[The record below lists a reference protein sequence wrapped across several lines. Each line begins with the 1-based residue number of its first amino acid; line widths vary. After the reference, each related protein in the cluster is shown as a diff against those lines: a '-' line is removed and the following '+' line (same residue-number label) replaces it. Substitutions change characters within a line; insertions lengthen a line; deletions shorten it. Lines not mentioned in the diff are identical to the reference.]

1 MPGRFAVCDST
12 RTTPGRQTGNIKPLI
27 CGETDMSLRTLLT
40 TLLLTCSF
48 SVMAATEIVPLNYRT
63 SADLL
68 PVAQNFIGKDGKV
81 SAYGN
86 QLIVNAE
93 PDKIDELKTFLAQL
107 DTAPKRLLITVDT
120 NENNFQGDQG
130 YSVNGA
136 APNQTRIINRSTDS
150 REGGIQ
156 QIQASEGAP
165 ALIQVGQSVPLTSTQ
180 TDGYG
185 DLRSQTEYR
194 NVTQGF
200 YVTASVTGNIV
211 HLAISTNR
219 DRMSQ
224 ERPDVVNV
232 QSTDTTVSGRLGEWI
247 TLAGVNRQTQAD
259 KQGLTRSYSTQ
270 GRDDM
275 TLRVK
280 VDTLD

>member
-1 MPGRFAVCDST
+1 
-12 RTTPGRQTGNIKPLI
+12 
-27 CGETDMSLRTLLT
+27 MSLRTLLT
-40 TLLLTCSF
+40 TLLLGCSLA
-48 SVMAATEIVPLNYRT
+48 VMADTQVVPLNYRT

-68 PVAQNFIGKDGKV
+68 PVAQNFIGKDGQV

-93 PDKIDELKTFLAQL
+93 PGKIEELRQFLAQL

-120 NENNFQGDQG
+120 NENNLQGDQG
-130 YSVNGA
+130 YSINGA
-136 APNQTRIINRSTDS
+136 APSQTRIINRSTVS
-150 REGGIQ
+150 REGGVQ
-156 QIQASEGAP
+156 QVQASEGQP
-165 ALIQVGQSVPLTSTQ
+165 ALIQVGQSVPFTSNQ
-180 TDGYG
+180 TDNYG
-185 DLRSQTEYR
+185 RMQSQTEYR

-200 YVTASVTGNIV
+200 YVTASVTGETV
-211 HLAISTNR
+211 HLSISTNR

-224 ERPDVVNV
+224 ERPDVVNI

-247 TLAGVNRQTQAD
+247 TLAGVNRQNQAD

-275 TLRVK
+275 ILRVK
-280 VDTLD
+280 VDTLN

>member
-1 MPGRFAVCDST
+1 
-12 RTTPGRQTGNIKPLI
+12 
-27 CGETDMSLRTLLT
+27 MSLRTLLT
-40 TLLLTCSF
+40 ALVMTVSACA
-48 SVMAATEIVPLNYRT
+48 MAATEVVNLNNRT

-68 PVAQNFIGKDGKV
+68 PVAQNFIGKDGTV

-93 PDKIDELKTFLAQL
+93 PARIEGLRALLGQL
-107 DTAPKRLLITVDT
+107 DAPAKRLLITVDT
-120 NENNFQGDQG
+120 NENNQQNSGD
-130 YSVNGA
+130 S
-136 APNQTRIINRSTDS
+136 QTRIISYGTAS
-150 REGGIQ
+150 RDGGVQ
-156 QIQASEGAP
+156 QIQASEGVP
-165 ALIQVGQSVPLTSTQ
+165 ALIQVGQSAPLTTTQ
-180 TDGYG
+180 QDSYG
-185 DLRSQTEYR
+185 RLQNQTQYR

-200 YVTASVTGNIV
+200 YVTASVTGETV

-247 TLAGVNRQTQAD
+247 PLAGINRETQAE
-259 KQGLTRSYSTQ
+259 KSSTTRSYSTQ
-270 GRDDM
+270 GRDDL

-280 VDTLD
+280 VDTLN

>member
-1 MPGRFAVCDST
+1 
-12 RTTPGRQTGNIKPLI
+12 
-27 CGETDMSLRTLLT
+27 MSLRTLLT
-40 TLLLTCSF
+40 TLLLGCSF
-48 SVMAATEIVPLNYRT
+48 SVLAATEIVPLKYHT
-63 SADLL
+63 SADML
-68 PVAQNFIGKDGKV
+68 PVAQEFIGTDGKV

-93 PDKIDELKTFLAQL
+93 PGKIEELKSLLSQL

-120 NENNFQGDQG
+120 NENNGRGDEG
-130 YSVNGA
+130 YSVNGS
-136 APNQTRIINRSTDS
+136 QTRIISRSTTS
-150 REGGIQ
+150 RDGGIQ
-156 QIQASEGAP
+156 QVQASEGAP
-165 ALIQVGQSVPLTSTQ
+165 ALIQVGQSVPLTSSQ
-180 TDGYG
+180 TDSYG
-185 DLRSQTEYR
+185 DQRSQTEYR

-200 YVTASVTGNIV
+200 YVTASVTGDIV
-211 HLAISTNR
+211 HLSISTNR

-232 QSTDTTVSGRLGEWI
+232 QSTDTTVTGRLGEWI
-247 TLAGVNRQTQAD
+247 TLAGVNSQTQAD

-280 VDTLD
+280 VDSLD

>member
-1 MPGRFAVCDST
+1 
-12 RTTPGRQTGNIKPLI
+12 
-27 CGETDMSLRTLLT
+27 MSLRTLLT
-40 TLLLTCSF
+40 TLLLGCSL
-48 SVMAATEIVPLNYRT
+48 SVMADTQIVPLNYRT

-68 PVAQNFIGKDGKV
+68 PVAQNFIGKDGQV

-93 PDKIDELKTFLAQL
+93 PGKIEELRQFLAQL

-120 NENNFQGDQG
+120 NENNQQSSGD
-130 YSVNGA
+130 S
-136 APNQTRIINRSTDS
+136 QTRIISYGTAS
-150 REGGIQ
+150 RDGGIQ
-156 QIQASEGAP
+156 QIQASEGVP
-165 ALIQVGQSVPLTSTQ
+165 ALIQVGQSVPLTTTQ
-180 TDGYG
+180 PDAYG
-185 DLRSQTEYR
+185 RPQNQTQYR

-200 YVTASVTGNIV
+200 YVTASVTGDTV

-247 TLAGVNRQTQAD
+247 PLAGINRETQAD
-259 KQGLTRSYSTQ
+259 KSSTTRTYATQ
-270 GRDDM
+270 GRDDL

-280 VDTLD
+280 VDTLN

>member
-1 MPGRFAVCDST
+1 
-12 RTTPGRQTGNIKPLI
+12 
-27 CGETDMSLRTLLT
+27 MSLRTLLT
-40 TLLLTCSF
+40 TLLLGCSF
-48 SVMAATEIVPLNYRT
+48 SVLAATEIVPLKYHT
-63 SADLL
+63 SADML
-68 PVAQNFIGKDGKV
+68 PVAQDFIGKDGQV

-86 QLIVNAE
+86 QLIVKSE
-93 PDKIDELKTFLAQL
+93 PDKIQALKALLTQL

-120 NENNFQGDQG
+120 NENNQQNTGDQ
-130 YSVNGA
+130 
-136 APNQTRIINRSTDS
+136 QTRIINYSTAS
-150 REGGIQ
+150 RDGGIQ

-165 ALIQVGQSVPLTSTQ
+165 ALIQVGQSVPITSSQ
-180 TDGYG
+180 TNSYG
-185 DLRSQTEYR
+185 DYSSQTQYR

-200 YVTASVTGNIV
+200 YVTASVTGDTV

-232 QSTDTTVSGRLGEWI
+232 QSTDTTVTGRLGEWI
-247 TLAGVNRQTQAD
+247 TLAGVNRETQAD
-259 KQGLTRSYSTQ
+259 KQGLARSYSTQ

>member
-1 MPGRFAVCDST
+1 
-12 RTTPGRQTGNIKPLI
+12 
-27 CGETDMSLRTLLT
+27 MSLRTLLA
-40 TLLLTCSF
+40 TLLLGCSL
-48 SVMAATEIVPLNYRT
+48 SVMADTQIVPLNYRT

-68 PVAQNFIGKDGKV
+68 PVAQNFIGKDGQV

-93 PDKIDELKTFLAQL
+93 PGKIEELRQFLAQL

-120 NENNFQGDQG
+120 NENNLQGDQG
-130 YSVNGA
+130 YSINGA
-136 APNQTRIINRSTDS
+136 APSQTRIINRSTAS
-150 REGGIQ
+150 RDGGVQ
-156 QIQASEGAP
+156 QVQASEGQP
-165 ALIQVGQSVPLTSTQ
+165 ALIQVGQSVPFTSSQ
-180 TDGYG
+180 TDNYG
-185 DLRSQTEYR
+185 RLQSQTEYR

-200 YVTASVTGNIV
+200 YVTASVTGETV
-211 HLAISTNR
+211 HLSISTNR

-275 TLRVK
+275 ILRVK
-280 VDTLD
+280 VDTLN

>member
-1 MPGRFAVCDST
+1 
-12 RTTPGRQTGNIKPLI
+12 
-27 CGETDMSLRTLLT
+27 MSLRTLLT
-40 TLLLTCSF
+40 ALLMTVSACA
-48 SVMAATEIVPLNYRT
+48 MAATEVVNLNNRT

-68 PVAQNFIGKDGKV
+68 PVAQNFIGKDGTV

-93 PDKIDELKTFLAQL
+93 PARIEGLRALLGQL
-107 DTAPKRLLITVDT
+107 DTPAKRLLITVDT
-120 NENNFQGDQG
+120 NENNQQNSGD
-130 YSVNGA
+130 S
-136 APNQTRIINRSTDS
+136 QTRIISYGTAS
-150 REGGIQ
+150 RDGGVQ
-156 QIQASEGAP
+156 QIQASEGVP
-165 ALIQVGQSVPLTSTQ
+165 ALIQVGQSVPLTTTQ
-180 TDGYG
+180 QDSYG
-185 DLRSQTEYR
+185 RLQIQTQYR

-200 YVTASVTGNIV
+200 YVTASVTGETV

-247 TLAGVNRQTQAD
+247 PLAGINRETQAD
-259 KQGLTRSYSTQ
+259 KSSTTRSYSTQ
-270 GRDDM
+270 GRDDL

-280 VDTLD
+280 VDTLN

>member
-1 MPGRFAVCDST
+1 
-12 RTTPGRQTGNIKPLI
+12 
-27 CGETDMSLRTLLT
+27 MSLRTLLT
-40 TLLLTCSF
+40 TLLLGCSF
-48 SVMAATEIVPLNYRT
+48 SVLAATEIVPLKYHT
-63 SADLL
+63 SADML
-68 PVAQNFIGKDGKV
+68 PVAQDFIGKDGQV

-86 QLIVNAE
+86 QLIVKAE
-93 PDKIDELKTFLAQL
+93 PDKIQELKALLTQL

-120 NENNFQGDQG
+120 NESNQQNTGDQ
-130 YSVNGA
+130 
-136 APNQTRIINRSTDS
+136 QTRIINYSTAS
-150 REGGIQ
+150 RDGGIQ

-165 ALIQVGQSVPLTSTQ
+165 ALIQVGQSVPITSSQ
-180 TDGYG
+180 SNSWG
-185 DLRSQTEYR
+185 DYSSQTQYR

-200 YVTASVTGNIV
+200 YVTASVTGDTV

-232 QSTDTTVSGRLGEWI
+232 QSTDTTVTGRLGEWI
-247 TLAGVNRQTQAD
+247 TLAGVNRETQAD

>member
-1 MPGRFAVCDST
+1 
-12 RTTPGRQTGNIKPLI
+12 
-27 CGETDMSLRTLLT
+27 MSLRTLLT
-40 TLLLTCSF
+40 ALLLTASCSA
-48 SVMAATEIVPLNYRT
+48 MADTEVVNLSNRT

-68 PVAQNFIGKDGKV
+68 PVAQNFIGKDGTV

-86 QLIVNAE
+86 QLIVNAD
-93 PDKIDELKTFLAQL
+93 PAKIQDLRALLAQL
-107 DTAPKRLLITVDT
+107 DTPAKRLLITVDT
-120 NENNFQGDQG
+120 NENNFQDDQG

-136 APNQTRIINRSTDS
+136 KPSQTRIINRSTDS
-150 REGGIQ
+150 RDGGIQ
-156 QIQASEGAP
+156 QVQASEGAP

-180 TDGYG
+180 SDSYG

-200 YVTASVTGNIV
+200 YVTASVTGDIV
-211 HLAISTNR
+211 HLSISTNR

-232 QSTDTTVSGRLGEWI
+232 QSTDTTVTGRLGEWI

-280 VDTLD
+280 VDALD

>member
-1 MPGRFAVCDST
+1 
-12 RTTPGRQTGNIKPLI
+12 
-27 CGETDMSLRTLLT
+27 MSLRTLLT
-40 TLLLTCSF
+40 TLLLGCSF
-48 SVMAATEIVPLNYRT
+48 SVLAATEIVPLKYHT
-63 SADLL
+63 SADML
-68 PVAQNFIGKDGKV
+68 PVAQDFIGKDGQV

-86 QLIVNAE
+86 QLIVKAE
-93 PDKIDELKTFLAQL
+93 PDKIQELKALLTQL

-120 NENNFQGDQG
+120 NENNQQNTGDQ
-130 YSVNGA
+130 
-136 APNQTRIINRSTDS
+136 QTRIIDYSTAS
-150 REGGIQ
+150 RDGGIQ

-165 ALIQVGQSVPLTSTQ
+165 ALIQVGQSVPITSSQ
-180 TDGYG
+180 SNSWG
-185 DLRSQTEYR
+185 DYSSQTQYR

-200 YVTASVTGNIV
+200 YVTASVTGDTV

-232 QSTDTTVSGRLGEWI
+232 QSTDTTVTGRLGEWI
-247 TLAGVNRQTQAD
+247 TLAGVNRETQAD

>member
-1 MPGRFAVCDST
+1 
-12 RTTPGRQTGNIKPLI
+12 
-27 CGETDMSLRTLLT
+27 MSLRTLLT

-48 SVMAATEIVPLNYRT
+48 SVVAATEVVPLNNRT

-68 PVAQNFIGKDGKV
+68 PVAQNFIGRDGKV

-93 PDKIDELKTFLAQL
+93 PDKINELKALIAQL
-107 DTAPKRLLITVDT
+107 DTVPKRLLITVDT
-120 NENNFQGDQG
+120 NENNQRNNADQ
-130 YSVNGA
+130 
-136 APNQTRIINRSTDS
+136 QTQIITYSTDS

-156 QIQASEGAP
+156 QVQTSEGTP
-165 ALIQVGQSVPLTSTQ
+165 ALIQIGQSVPLTTTQ
-180 TDGYG
+180 TDAYTNLPNQINTSRQPQNQPQSNTSGQPQNPNNNYAH
-185 DLRSQTEYR
+185 LQSQTQYR

-200 YVTASVTGNIV
+200 YVTASVTGDIV

-259 KQGLTRSYSTQ
+259 KQAMSRSYSTQ

-280 VDTLD
+280 VDALD

>member
-1 MPGRFAVCDST
+1 
-12 RTTPGRQTGNIKPLI
+12 
-27 CGETDMSLRTLLT
+27 MSLRTLLT
-40 TLLLTCSF
+40 TLLVTCSF
-48 SVMAATEIVPLNYRT
+48 SAMAATEIVPLKYHT

-68 PVAQNFIGKDGKV
+68 PVAQDYIGKEGQV

-86 QLIVNAE
+86 QLIVNA
-93 PDKIDELKTFLAQL
+93 DQRKIDELKALLAQL
-107 DTAPKRLLITVDT
+107 DTKPKRLLISVDT
-120 NENNFQGDQG
+120 SDNNTQGNQG

-136 APNQTRIINRSTDS
+136 KPSQTRIISYNTAS
-150 REGGIQ
+150 RDGGVQ
-156 QIQASEGAP
+156 QVQTSEGAP
-165 ALIQVGQSVPLTSTQ
+165 ALIQVGQSIPLTSSQ
-180 TDGYG
+180 TDSYG

-200 YVTASVTGNIV
+200 YVTANVTGDIV
-211 HLAISTNR
+211 HLSISTNR

-232 QSTDTTVSGRLGEWI
+232 QSTDTTVTGRLGEWI
-247 TLAGVNRQTQAD
+247 LLAGVNGQTQAD
-259 KQGLTRSYSTQ
+259 KQGRGRSYSTQ

>member
-1 MPGRFAVCDST
+1 
-12 RTTPGRQTGNIKPLI
+12 
-27 CGETDMSLRTLLT
+27 MSLRTLFT
-40 TLLLTCSF
+40 TLLLAGSF
-48 SVMAATEIVPLNYRT
+48 SVMAATEVVPLKYRT
-63 SADLL
+63 SADML
-68 PVAQNFIGKDGKV
+68 PMAQDFIGQDGQV

-86 QLIVNAE
+86 QLIVKAE
-93 PDKIDELKTFLAQL
+93 PGKIQELKDLLTQL

-120 NENNFQGDQG
+120 NENNGRGDEG

-136 APNQTRIINRSTDS
+136 QPNQTRIISRSTTS
-150 REGGIQ
+150 RNGGVQ
-156 QIQASEGAP
+156 QVQASEGTP
-165 ALIQVGQSVPLTSTQ
+165 ALIQVGQSVPITNTQ
-180 TDGYG
+180 SDSYGGY
-185 DLRSQTEYR
+185 SSETQYR

-200 YVTASVTGNIV
+200 YVTASVTGETV

-232 QSTDTTVSGRLGEWI
+232 QSTDTTVTGRLGEWI
-247 TLAGVNRQTQAD
+247 TLAGVNSQTQAD

-280 VDTLD
+280 VDALD

>member
-1 MPGRFAVCDST
+1 
-12 RTTPGRQTGNIKPLI
+12 
-27 CGETDMSLRTLLT
+27 MSLRTLLT
-40 TLLLTCSF
+40 ALVMTVSACA
-48 SVMAATEIVPLNYRT
+48 MAATEVVNLNNRT

-68 PVAQNFIGKDGKV
+68 PVAQNFIGKDGTV

-93 PDKIDELKTFLAQL
+93 PARIGGLRALLGQL
-107 DTAPKRLLITVDT
+107 DTPAKRLLITVDT
-120 NENNFQGDQG
+120 NENNQQNSGD
-130 YSVNGA
+130 S
-136 APNQTRIINRSTDS
+136 QTRIISYGTAS
-150 REGGIQ
+150 RDGGVQ
-156 QIQASEGAP
+156 QIQASEGVP
-165 ALIQVGQSVPLTSTQ
+165 ALIQVGQSVPLTTTQ
-180 TDGYG
+180 QDSYG
-185 DLRSQTEYR
+185 RLQNQTQYR

-200 YVTASVTGNIV
+200 YVTASVTGETV

-247 TLAGVNRQTQAD
+247 PLAGINRETQAD
-259 KQGLTRSYSTQ
+259 KSSTTRSYSTQ
-270 GRDDM
+270 GRDDL

-280 VDTLD
+280 VDTLN

>member
-1 MPGRFAVCDST
+1 
-12 RTTPGRQTGNIKPLI
+12 
-27 CGETDMSLRTLLT
+27 MSLRTLLT
-40 TLLLTCSF
+40 TLLLGCSF
-48 SVMAATEIVPLNYRT
+48 SVMAATEIVPLKYHT
-63 SADLL
+63 SADML
-68 PVAQNFIGKDGKV
+68 PVAQDFIGKDGQV

-86 QLIVNAE
+86 QLIVKAE
-93 PDKIDELKTFLAQL
+93 PGKIEELKDLLSQL

-120 NENNFQGDQG
+120 NENNGRGDEG

-136 APNQTRIINRSTDS
+136 QTRIISRSTAS
-150 REGGIQ
+150 RDGGIQ

-165 ALIQVGQSVPLTSTQ
+165 ALIQVGQSVPITSSQ
-180 TDGYG
+180 SDSYGGYS
-185 DLRSQTEYR
+185 SQTQYR

-200 YVTASVTGNIV
+200 YVTASVTGETV

-232 QSTDTTVSGRLGEWI
+232 QSTDTTVTGRLGEWI

-259 KQGLTRSYSTQ
+259 KQGLARSYSTQ